1 MTRNLIIIL
10 ASSLLFLVLGG
21 VAVAKDPKYFKLL
34 ENCADKLSQPA
45 IAEELNI
52 YYSGLNRIAKE
63 DMPDFKK
70 YYNDR
75 IKLFSNLLKLPL
87 NQKKTYLVYQP
98 ALRECELSWE
108 RNPIAFKSRWE

>member
-1 MTRNLIIIL
+1 MRPLIL
-10 ASSLLFLVLGG
+10 ASSLFLLLSSCSEQ
-21 VAVAKDPKYFKLL
+21 KEPNYLKLI